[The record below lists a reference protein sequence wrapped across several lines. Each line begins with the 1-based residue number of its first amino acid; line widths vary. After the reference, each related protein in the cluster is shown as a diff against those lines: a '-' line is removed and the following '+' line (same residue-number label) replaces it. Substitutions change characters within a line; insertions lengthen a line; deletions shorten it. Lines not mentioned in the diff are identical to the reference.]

1 VLWKIFRPQA
11 YSSYGNLRTV
21 HHMELRTLKKMGFTF
36 IIVINIASWIELS
49 EAEKILFVT
58 QQLDLVLLNTGV

>member
-11 YSSYGNLRTV
+11 YSSDGNLRTV

-36 IIVINIASWIELS
+36 IFIINLASWIELS
-49 EAEKILFVT
+49 EAKKIVFVI
-58 QQLDLVLLNTGV
+58 